1 MGRFP
6 HGFVDDLK
14 SQADIVQVVQ
24 DYVPLRK
31 AGASF
36 KGLCPF
42 HTEKTP
48 SFHVNRDKGFFHC
61 FGCDTGGD
69 VVKFLELQEKLS
81 FPDAVRQ
88 LAHRFGVQV
97 PESDD
102 PEQDAAAQA
111 KREGLLKIHE
121 LAAEYFREQLDAP
134 AGSRARSAL

>member
-24 DYVPLRK
+24 DFVPLRK

-61 FGCDTGGD
+61 FGCGAGGD
-69 VVKFLELQEKLS
+69 VVKFVELQEKLS

-88 LAHRFGVQV
+88 LG
-97 PESDD
+97 
-102 PEQDAAAQA
+102 
-111 KREGLLKIHE
+111 
-121 LAAEYFREQLDAP
+121 AP
-134 AGSRARSAL
+134 IWCPGPRIRRPRARRRRAGQARRPCSSFTSSRPSTFENS